1 MIADEVEA
9 AHHPLRLLRGQWR
22 ERRQA
27 EGDEQEKKS
36 GTQLTPD
43 RLFRMLAGRH
53 PTVNLLDTRLSPS
66 FRAVTLALI
75 GAAAAAACRSPS
87 RPSAALQYYESYD
100 PRSLDPALST
110 DVPTG
115 EMVTYVFDGLTRFEP
130 DGRLAP
136 GLADRWSVERGGQR
150 YVFHL
155 RPGVKFHDGRPLAA
169 ADVPASFARVLDPAT
184 TGGRAWPLYPIRG
197 AREYAAGKATEIA
210 GLQLLGDTGVAIDL
224 TEPLAV
230 FPKFLAMPVAS
241 IVESPTPPDLRERP
255 IGTGPWR
262 FVSWQHDDA
271 LHFARNPAYW
281 GGAPRSESLMV
292 RIIPDPLVQGAEF
305 EAGRLSIVEVP
316 FGETPRWRQSHPA
329 WLREQPAL
337 RVTYI
342 ALNNRR
348 GPLRDVRVRQ
358 AINFAVNV
366 RAILH
371 AVWNDRGILAR
382 GAIPPSLPGGDTTR
396 TGYGYDPA
404 RAKELLA
411 AAGYP
416 NGFALQLW
424 RTANNVALG
433 RVAQAV
439 QADLAAVGIR
449 VEVLERDASSQREAA
464 RAGNADMAILDWWA
478 DYPDGDNF
486 LYPLFHSAS
495 AGPGG
500 NYSFYSDPVT
510 DSLIMSAR
518 RTLDDTA
525 RAALYARIDA
535 RVYGAAPWLYLWF
548 PVDLWAVSPAV
559 QAWQLPLIFNG
570 QRWSQAAHVP

>member
-1 MIADEVEA
+1 M
-9 AHHPLRLLRGQWR
+9 
-22 ERRQA
+22 
-27 EGDEQEKKS
+27 
-36 GTQLTPD
+36 LT
-43 RLFRMLAGRH
+43 
-53 PTVNLLDTRLSPS
+53 
-66 FRAVTLALI
+66 FRAVMLLLA
-75 GAAAAAACRSPS
+75 GAAASACRSPARS
-87 RPSAALQYYESYD
+87 STALLYYESYD

-130 DGRLAP
+130 DGRLTP
-136 GLADRWSVERGGQR
+136 GLADRWSVEQGGAR

-155 RPGVKFHDGRPLAA
+155 RAGVKFHDGRAFTA
-169 ADVPASFARVLDPAT
+169 NDVPASFARVLDPAT

-197 AREYAAGKATEIA
+197 AREFAAGKASQID
-210 GLQLLGDTGVAIDL
+210 GLHLLGDTAVAMDL

-241 IVESPTPPDLRERP
+241 IVESPAPADLREHP
-255 IGTGPWR
+255 IGTGPWK

-271 LHFARNPAYW
+271 LHFARNADYW
-281 GGAPRSESLMV
+281 GGSPRSESLTV

-305 EAGRLSIVEVP
+305 ESGRLSIVEVP
-316 FGETPRWRQSHPA
+316 FSETPRWRQAHPT

-358 AINFAVNV
+358 AINMSVNV
-366 RAILH
+366 PAILH

-382 GAIPPSLPGGDTTR
+382 GGIPPSLPGGDTSR
-396 TGYGYDPA
+396 AGYRYDPA
-404 RAKELLA
+404 RAKQLLA
-411 AAGYP
+411 AAGYAT
-416 NGFALQLW
+416 GFAVQLW

-449 VEVLERDASSQREAA
+449 VEVVERDASSQREAA
-464 RAGNADMAILDWWA
+464 RAGTADMAILDWWA

-500 NYSFYSDPVT
+500 NYAFYSDPVT
-510 DSLIMSAR
+510 DSLIMTAR
-518 RTLDDTA
+518 RTLDDSARTA
-525 RAALYARIDA
+525 MYARIDA
-535 RVYGAAPWLYLWF
+535 RVYDAAPWLYLWF
-548 PVDLWAVSPAV
+548 PVDLWAVSPGI
-559 QAWQLPLIFNG
+559 QGWKLPVIFNG
-570 QRWSQAAHVP
+570 QRWDQAAHASPQ